1 LRNIVLALML
11 AVAVPIAAPLSGCSL
26 LGITTTAD
34 QNRQALT
41 AAYATYDTTK
51 AILKQLADNGILK
64 GDAAAQALKYLQAA
78 SAALS
83 NWATNPDN
91 PNFAASA
98 QAAIAAASN
107 FEKSIPRP
115 AAVSGG
121 AS

>member
-1 LRNIVLALML
+1 MKRLAFLLML
-11 AVAVPIAAPLSGCSL
+11 AFAVPAVVPLGGCSY

-51 AILKQLADNGILK
+51 AILKQLADNGVLK
-64 GDAAAQALKYLQAA
+64 GEVAAQALKYVMAA
-78 SAALS
+78 STALS
-83 NWATNPDN
+83 TWAANPDN
-91 PNFAASA
+91 PDFAAVA
-98 QAAIAAASN
+98 QAAIASASN

-115 AAVSGG
+115 VTGG

>member
-1 LRNIVLALML
+1 MRRLAFFIML
-11 AVAVPIAAPLSGCSL
+11 AFAVPAVMPLGGCSY

-51 AILKQLADNGILK
+51 AILKQLADNGILT
-64 GDAAAQALKYLQAA
+64 GNAAAQALKYLQAA
-78 SAALS
+78 SSALS
-83 NWATNPDN
+83 NWATNPDS
-91 PNFAASA
+91 PDFAAAA
-98 QAAIAAASN
+98 QAAIASASN

-115 AAVSGG
+115 AATGG